1 MAELTSRQRAVIE
14 LLLTG
19 HTISSAATSAR
30 VSRKTIQRWLAG
42 NPEFV
47 AALRAGSDVALQ
59 SAARRLAVMTDY
71 AINAIIGIMQNGGG
85 GRSGPQLRA
94 AEMILSHAVRY
105 SEHADLLERL
115 ALLEQRLGEQ

>member
-30 VSRKTIQRWLAG
+30 VSRKTIQRWSG
-42 NPEFV
+42 QPEFV
-47 AALRAGSDVALQ
+47 AALRAGSDAALQ

-115 ALLEQRLGEQ
+115 AVLEQRLEGQ